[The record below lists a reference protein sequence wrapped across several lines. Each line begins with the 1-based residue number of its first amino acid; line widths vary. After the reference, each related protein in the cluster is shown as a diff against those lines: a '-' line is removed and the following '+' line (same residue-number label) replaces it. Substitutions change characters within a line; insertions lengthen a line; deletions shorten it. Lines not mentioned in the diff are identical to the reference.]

1 MSTVDFSVLDL
12 PRTDSVEDPQA
23 YLRAAVQWH
32 FSSATGS
39 PYWLGRAKSLG
50 FDPLTDVK
58 SFDDLALF
66 PNVVD
71 ELREVPIGDPITAGY
86 GPRPPTPRVFESGG
100 TTWAPKRA
108 IIMPDWGRQNVEW
121 ESASCKGDPR
131 VRDGGLLLDSEPV
144 RTRWATSRGTPGRGA
159 NSAFFTV
166 DLDPRWVKKLIA
178 RAPPTRRRS
187 TSITS
192 WSRPDTSCAPRTSR

>member
-39 PYWLGRAKSLG
+39 PYWLRRAKSLG

-71 ELREVPIGDPITAGY
+71 ELREVL
-86 GPRPPTPRVFESGG
+86 R
-100 TTWAPKRA
+100 
-108 IIMPDWGRQNVEW
+108 
-121 ESASCKGDPR
+121 CK
-131 VRDGGLLLDSEPV
+131 
-144 RTRWATSRGTPGRGA
+144 GRGA
-159 NSAFFTV
+159 N
-166 DLDPRWVKKLIA
+166 
-178 RAPPTRRRS
+178 
-187 TSITS
+187 
-192 WSRPDTSCAPRTSR
+192 APR